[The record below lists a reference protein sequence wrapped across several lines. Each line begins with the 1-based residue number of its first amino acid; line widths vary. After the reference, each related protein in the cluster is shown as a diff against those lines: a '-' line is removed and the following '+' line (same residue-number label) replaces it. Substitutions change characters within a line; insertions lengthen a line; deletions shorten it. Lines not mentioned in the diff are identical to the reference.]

1 MNEVNTKF
9 RQRRNAILWRNK
21 MKKLYFLILSALMLS
36 GVYLYA
42 ATAEAGFETV
52 RNTNIFQYKDDV
64 GSDFVASFSDNVD
77 PERTKVLVMK
87 YAMAQKGYAG
97 WGMFLKGKDLSNIG
111 NVSFFVKGMKGSEIF
126 YLSLKDKDDKEKKIV
141 INTYANVTRVWQMVK
156 IPMTDFAD
164 IDLKH
169 ITSFG
174 FSLDSAAGQGELYI
188 NEIQFN
194 TVTNSEEAVILDQDV
209 AQPTLR
215 SNRVIIDG
223 FERPSPNDFYS
234 VRTGD
239 YSTLEL
245 KATRMLHDGDYAM
258 EMDYLFQTQNPWG
271 SWVSAH
277 WEAYTTPVD
286 WTGLEYFKIWIK
298 GDGSN
303 NVFNYN
309 IFDAE
314 GELWTFQDAE
324 VLKNTN
330 WTQITMP
337 LTQFKLSTQSKP
349 GNKVIDL
356 AKIRGFEISILSL
369 DREKTSGIIFV
380 DQLYA
385 VGKSMSAIWATPPS
399 VVEKLRITFPT
410 VGNVDFSGLI
420 YTEFLNTPERNEQL
434 THYGK
439 LIASAKVD
447 EFSARMEIGSES
459 QEFGQSVYSTYNP
472 NTITTVSSVTYIGY
486 DSRLNVSAQP
496 PKANVPLIQVMGN
509 NFSREFSNFTIGNI
523 FFEYTKY
530 TFASPILGNWGY
542 KGATAEGDIDNL
554 NYHAFYIKHT
564 YDGNSIGS
572 RLTYYGSDWKMVGYA
587 LNDCTSGLMENTAVP
602 SNTSMVNNSE
612 WQIKPVSN
620 DTVYNLEFWKWF
632 LEKKVQIQAIAGMEK
647 YSDYATTY
655 STTTLPLIQP
665 LYNVALPNPLYE
677 FDRLMVGRIETNN
690 LFWKGLRLA
699 YENRYIGTLYKPT
712 YRWEPAYF
720 DDVYSDQKAYDF
732 SVTQKYKGFQT
743 SVEFEDVT
751 RLTNSSYYRNR
762 TNWGIGYYGF
772 DGLDVAFNS
781 QVKYQKYN
789 YDSPRSMFSTYGD
802 DFKREQINEIFVRTQ
817 FSRKIAAWFSVKSI
831 ETEWLAPRADAGDRF
846 MGNSLFVKLEYNY
859 NSNTKFSGEYMTTKY
874 GIDYWEPK
882 TWPYDDNYLK
892 FCFSLSF

>member
-1 MNEVNTKF
+1 
-9 RQRRNAILWRNK
+9 
-21 MKKLYFLILSALMLS
+21 MKKLWLLSLAALMLS
-36 GVYLYA
+36 SVYLF
-42 ATAEAGFETV
+42 ATQTETGFETV
-52 RNTNIFQYKDDV
+52 RRPNTFQFKDNL

-77 PERTKVLVMK
+77 PERAKVLVMK
-87 YAMAQKGYAG
+87 YAIAQNGYGG
-97 WGMFLKGKDLSNIG
+97 WGIFLKGKDLSNIG
-111 NVSFFVKGMKGSEIF
+111 NVSFFVKGMKGNETF
-126 YLSLKDKDDKEKKIV
+126 YVSIKDKNDKEKKIPIKTY
-141 INTYANVTRVWQMVK
+141 INLTRAWQMIK
-156 IPMTDFAD
+156 IPLTDFAD
-164 IDLKH
+164 LDLKH
-169 ITSFG
+169 AASFG
-174 FSLDSAAGQGELYI
+174 FSLDSESSEGEFYV

-194 TVTNSEEAVILDQDV
+194 TASTSEAAVILDQDV

-223 FERPSPNDFYS
+223 FERPAPSDFYS

-258 EMDYLFQTQNPWG
+258 EMDYLFQSQNPWG
-271 SWVSAH
+271 SWVAAR

-286 WTGLEYFKIWIK
+286 WTGLEYFKIWVK

-303 NVFNYN
+303 NIFNYN
-309 IFDAE
+309 IFDGE
-314 GELWTFQDAE
+314 GELWTFQDID
-324 VLKNTN
+324 VLKTTK

-337 LTQFKLSTQSKP
+337 LTQFKLSAQSKP

-356 AKIRGFEISILSL
+356 AKIRGFEISILSR
-369 DREKTSGIIFV
+369 DTEKTSGAVFV

-385 VGKSMSAIWATPPS
+385 VGKSMSVVWATPPS
-399 VVEKLRITFPT
+399 VVEKLRITFPM

-439 LIASAKVD
+439 LIASAKAD
-447 EFSARMEIGSES
+447 EFSARMEIES
-459 QEFGQSVYSTYNP
+459 AGQEFGQSVYSTYNP
-472 NTITTVSSVTYIGY
+472 NTVTTVSSITYVGY
-486 DSRLNVSAQP
+486 DSRLIVSQNVPEAY
-496 PKANVPLIQVMGN
+496 APLIQVMGN

-554 NYHAFYIKHT
+554 NYHAFYIKHE
-564 YDGNSIGS
+564 YNGNAVGS
-572 RLTYYGSDWKMVGYA
+572 RLTYYGNEWKMVGYG
-587 LNDCTSGLMENTAVP
+587 LNDCTSGLLENTAVP
-602 SNTSMVNNSE
+602 SNTSMVNDSQ

-620 DTVYNLEFWKWF
+620 DTVYNFEFWKWF
-632 LEKKVQIQAIAGMEK
+632 LDKKIQVQAIAGMEK
-647 YSDYATTY
+647 YSEYATTY
-655 STTTLPLIQP
+655 STVTLPLLQP
-665 LYNVALPNPLYE
+665 LYNVALPQPLYE
-677 FDRLMVGRIETNN
+677 FDRLMVGKLETND

-699 YENRYIGTLYKPT
+699 YEFRYVGTLYKPA

-720 DDVYSDQKAYDF
+720 DDVYSDQKAYD
-732 SVTQKYKGFQT
+732 VGITQKIKGFKA
-743 SVEFEDVT
+743 SAEFEDIT
-751 RLTNSSYYRNR
+751 RLTNSYYYRNK

-817 FSRKIAAWFSVKSI
+817 FSRRIAAWFSVKSI
-831 ETEWLAPRADAGDRF
+831 ETEWLAPRLDAGDKF

-859 NSNTKFSGEYMTTKY
+859 NSNAKFTGEFVTTKY
-874 GIDYWEPK
+874 GIAYWEPS

-892 FCFSLSF
+892 FSFSLSF